1 MQIRVVIFSDEKGWH
16 TRALQKEFRN
26 RAIKTK
32 CVDLADCFLEFK
44 NNTSTIVIPGFGD
57 HLPQLAIVRG
67 IAGGSL
73 EQITKRLAILH
84 LLSAQGVNV
93 VNNALAIEKSI
104 DKGMTSFLLQKNG
117 IPTPQFWVTESFDRA
132 KKIIINRIRSGNKIV
147 VKPLFGSQG
156 QGLNLIESEKNLE
169 SYNLLKTNPK
179 GGVFYLQQFVQVKK
193 NLISHD
199 YRVFVVKKTAI
210 AAMKRIG
217 KTWIHNK
224 SLGAKCEKCNLTLNE
239 YFNNEEIKLH
249 PCGEKFFTKRK
260 DDNLD
265 TIISRYDKYV
275 ETTKPVLEFLSK
287 KIRLEEIDGTLKID
301 LITAKI
307 DEIINV

>member
-224 SLGAKCEKCNLTLNE
+224 SLGAKCEKCNLTLNLK
-239 YFNNEEIKLH
+239 KLA
-249 PCGEKFFTKRK
+249 EDATR
-260 DDNLD
+260 
-265 TIISRYDKYV
+265 
-275 ETTKPVLEFLSK
+275 VLGLN
-287 KIRLEEIDGTLKID
+287 IAGVD
-301 LITAKI
+301 LIPDSSVVEGFKVIEVNGVPAWRGI
-307 DEIINV
+307 QSVNDFNVTMKMVDLLLEKQTGGY